1 MTARRTPGA
10 AGSPTAG
17 RCARPRA
24 RASSA
29 NSMPARHTS
38 GCVGSGCTGLM
49 FIGLPLAAHIASISA
64 AVVAECPSRF
74 VRGDELDRAAAGTRR
89 APPAS
94 AISSSGAA
102 RFDGTGP
109 PSWST
114 CISSC
119 DDVKPTAPSRMASW
133 TSAAISATSSGG
145 GGALDR
151 SSPMTKRRTAE
162 WPTWSPTFTPSPP
175 PSTLAANSACPPPA
189 NVAPTASVSGGMPS
203 TRLSI
208 LSIQGTS
215 AGRAGKSENPQLPV
229 ITVVTPCHDD
239 GDAVGSQCS
248 CAS

>member
-1 MTARRTPGA
+1 MN
-10 AGSPTAG
+10 
-17 RCARPRA
+17 
-24 RASSA
+24 SSA
-29 NSMPARHTS
+29 
-38 GCVGSGCTGLM
+38 
-49 FIGLPLAAHIASISA
+49 PLGKAASA
-64 AVVAECPSRF
+64 
-74 VRGDELDRAAAGTRR
+74 
-89 APPAS
+89 PAS

-109 PSWST
+109 PSWVT
-114 CISSC
+114 CMSSC

-133 TSAAISATSSGG
+133 TSAAIAATSS
-145 GGALDR
+145 AVAVRTTD

-175 PSTLAANSACPPPA
+175 SSTLAAKSAYPPPA

-215 AGRAGKSENPQLPV
+215 AGRAGNNENPQLPV